1 MATLLLILIYA
12 AFISLGFPDALLGAG
27 WPAMQPEFNVPY
39 GQAGLVQ
46 MVISGG
52 TIIASIFSGRIL
64 RRFGTGKVT
73 VVSVALTAIALFGFA
88 CSPSF
93 GWLFLAAIPLGLGA
107 GAVDAGLNAFV
118 ATHYESRHMSWLHCF
133 WGIGALSGPLLISV
147 FLAQGSSW
155 RYGYLSIAILQV
167 LLVGVLI
174 AAIPLWGKVRDHKTA
189 DVNHSDEPA
198 LSFAN
203 LLGIKGVKWALVT
216 FLFYCSIESLMGLWG
231 GSFLFKVKGLDAASA
246 AAVVSLFYASIALGR
261 FLTGFVTYK
270 LSNAALIRGG
280 ILMIIVGIILMLL
293 PLPLYFTLAGFF
305 LVGLGCAPVFPCL
318 LHETPVRFGA
328 KEAPALMGVQ
338 MAAAYIGSTFAP
350 PLFGVIASWDFLELF
365 PVFLLGCGMVLLL
378 GAEKTGNLRAR

>member
-280 ILMIIVGIILMLL
+280 ILMIVVGIVLMLL